1 VVGVATHLGLRVR
14 LRVPKFFIPLL
25 DVLDNQAVGLAIREA
40 LRSAGR
46 PAVVALKSL
55 LKTELIKS
63 EQSTGATER
72 AVAMKYGRSKR
83 NPRSFYVI
91 VGVNTTHFE
100 LHTAT
105 VPEGQIAKIQ
115 RGRKQRGAGLFAL
128 QTRMNKNRKLNSKQ
142 VFSRYRDLR
151 RIKALNGKTF
161 KRFPRKYFHLINKGF
176 NHYRAGR
183 VQGYEFIYKLQ
194 NSLGNTM
201 QQVFETRLR
210 ELVIPVIKKE
220 IIREFKSVFR

>member
-1 VVGVATHLGLRVR
+1 MY
-14 LRVPKFFIPLL
+14 IPLL
-25 DVLDNQAVGLAIREA
+25 EILDNQSVGLAVREA

-55 LKTELIKS
+55 LKSELVKS

-83 NPRSFYVI
+83 NPNSFYVI

-105 VPEGQIAKIQ
+105 VPEGQIAKIR
-115 RGRKQRGAGLFAL
+115 RGRKQRGAGLFGL
-128 QTRMNKNRKLNSKQ
+128 QTRMNKKGTLRSKQ
-142 VFSRYRDLR
+142 VFSRYRDEQ
-151 RIKALNGKTF
+151 RIKALNGRTF

-176 NHYRAGR
+176 NHFRAGR
-183 VQGYEFIYKLQ
+183 VSGYEFIYRLQ

-201 QQVFETRLR
+201 QKVFETRLK
-210 ELVIPVIKKE
+210 ELVMPTIKKE
-220 IIREFKSVFR
+220 IIRNWFSVFK